1 MPNAC
6 ESLLRLQEIYTEN
19 TNEMKNKINIL
30 EKYIPK
36 NIFARKS
43 DLKKETEENV
53 CLFIL
58 SYLRDVMF
66 T

>member
-43 DLKKETEENV
+43 DLKRGNGRERLFV
-53 CLFIL
+53 YFIL
-58 SYLRDVMF
+58 F
-66 T
+66 A